1 MISLPV
7 WFSDAFGHL
16 EKQDADVLIH
26 LWETEPVLREA
37 AARLD
42 KSNPVLNPR
51 THCPYCGSDRY
62 VPSTRER
69 EFRCLTCLRQSSPA
83 TGTPF
88 ADLHRRKYYILYA
101 VLVTFWVNGYIEDVV
116 WLSGCHNKINWK
128 EYARRLEPIRVDLPV
143 PVTPFPRY
151 LHGFTPEQLGM
162 TCPSCR
168 AHRVVYSE
176 QMPAANPSL
185 SCQVCQ
191 HRFVMHPLMPRGT
204 LRDGSQP
211 EVPAWFRKEFAHT
224 SNADY
229 EHLVTIWHRE
239 PVLRE
244 LVDRLDEQNPEL
256 NRLQECPYC
265 HNHHI
270 FPLGGHSEGFGC
282 KACGETFVAST
293 GTVFSNM
300 PKDRYW
306 ALYRVL
312 VLLWGQWLRKR
323 MLPVSRI
330 STVGQ
335 FLVYERRLQPLFAEL
350 QGRPVTPRPRWL
362 MGFTLGEQ
370 GVRCL
375 HCQSSNVDTEG
386 RTVWPRDEP
395 KINCAACGHSFMLR
409 EWLRHRVDTG
419 VEENAGL

>member
-1 MISLPV
+1 MVHSRRFPPGL
-7 WFSDAFGHL
+7 
-16 EKQDADVLIH
+16 KRN
-26 LWETEPVLREA
+26 LR
-37 AARLD
+37 
-42 KSNPVLNPR
+42 
-51 THCPYCGSDRY
+51 
-62 VPSTRER
+62 TRR
-69 EFRCLTCLRQSSPA
+69 
-83 TGTPF
+83 
-88 ADLHRRKYYILYA
+88 
-101 VLVTFWVNGYIEDVV
+101 
-116 WLSGCHNKINWK
+116 
-128 EYARRLEPIRVDLPV
+128 
-143 PVTPFPRY
+143 
-151 LHGFTPEQLGM
+151 
-162 TCPSCR
+162 
-168 AHRVVYSE
+168 
-176 QMPAANPSL
+176 MPT
-185 SCQVCQ
+185 
-191 HRFVMHPLMPRGT
+191 M
-204 LRDGSQP
+204 D
-211 EVPAWFRKEFAHT
+211 
-224 SNADY
+224 
-229 EHLVTIWHRE
+229 IWHRE

-256 NRLQECPYC
+256 NRLLECPYC

-270 FPLGGHSEGFGC
+270 APLGGHSEGFGC

-300 PKDRYW
+300 RKDRYR

-330 STVGQ
+330 SSVEQ
-335 FLVYERRLQPLFAEL
+335 FLKYEKRLQPLFAEL

-409 EWLRHRVDTG
+409 EWLRYRADHSALHTASARLSPGAHEITG
-419 VEENAGL
+419 HGIGQ